1 VENPGRFETA
11 VHDSPRMRRPPTRRP
26 VTPLVRP
33 GDQSPRFA
41 ARAGSLAGCRLLAP
55 ETGPSARAGF
65 GLKCLSPFPD
75 RSSCADGASV
85 LAADAEE
92 GGGALRAPSR
102 APRGTPDEER
112 RRSLL
117 DVEPAEWRAD
127 CAADEPPR
135 GSCGRGGPTPLSRH
149 PLPWQSA
156 AGDHRIRC
164 PPPRSLRAG
173 DSLLYPPPSGL
184 VGSRLPLDSVVE
196 SHPKRPAPAAYW
208 SRFWPP
214 CGGEPS
220 PPLPGSRLLWKRPRS
235 IADPPRGTARGPA
248 GRSGGASPLPLSWAP
263 LPEPRLPS
271 VGTLLGARRT
281 PSRRQRRRPRGP
293 TRAGEAGAS
302 RETGAWQQPMSRAA
316 ESLA

>member
-156 AGDHRIRC
+156 ADEPPRGSCGRGGPTPLSRHPLPWQSAADDHRIRC
-164 PPPRSLRAG
+164 PPSRSLRAG

-196 SHPKRPAPAAYW
+196 SHPKRPAPAAY
-208 SRFWPP
+208 
-214 CGGEPS
+214 
-220 PPLPGSRLLWKRPRS
+220 
-235 IADPPRGTARGPA
+235 
-248 GRSGGASPLPLSWAP
+248 
-263 LPEPRLPS
+263 
-271 VGTLLGARRT
+271 
-281 PSRRQRRRPRGP
+281 
-293 TRAGEAGAS
+293 
-302 RETGAWQQPMSRAA
+302 
-316 ESLA
+316 